1 MKQKIEHFFLFN
13 SRLVLGCFI
22 KRVWKLFSIENNYS
36 IPVDIRDQE
45 ADGSIFIEFNNNKI
59 LCLYANAE
67 EFTIDYEI
75 INNGEIPLKARI
87 VSNNTYWSTRI
98 NEKIIDIITICGESS
113 IPYGVM
119 FKLEKGLDIRI
130 MYLSESEYD
139 FDSLII
145 R

>member
-1 MKQKIEHFFLFN
+1 MKQRIEHFFLFN
-13 SRLVLGCFI
+13 SRLLLGCSI
-22 KRVWKLFSIENNYS
+22 MRVWKLFSVENNYS

-67 EFTIDYEI
+67 EFTIDYEF
-75 INNGEIPLKARI
+75 INNYEIPPKAKI
-87 VSNNTYWSTRI
+87 ISNNKYWSTRI
-98 NEKIIDIITICGESS
+98 NKKIIGIITICGESS

-119 FKLEKGLDIRI
+119 FKLEKESDIQI
-130 MYLSESEYD
+130 MYLSEGEYD